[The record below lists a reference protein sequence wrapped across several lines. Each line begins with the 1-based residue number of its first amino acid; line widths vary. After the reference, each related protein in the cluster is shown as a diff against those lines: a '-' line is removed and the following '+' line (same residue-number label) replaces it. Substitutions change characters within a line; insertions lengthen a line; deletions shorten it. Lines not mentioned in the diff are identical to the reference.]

1 MTRNMYKN
9 RAAFNVHNTKK
20 HKKPISLYDQ
30 LKVAQFALKEEWLA
44 NKGRKEVMRYPCGDR
59 KGKVGDKVPSECVNA
74 IAKGDLKAC
83 EEFGSF
89 LQRKFPNH
97 ML

>member
-1 MTRNMYKN
+1 
-9 RAAFNVHNTKK
+9 
-20 HKKPISLYDQ
+20 
-30 LKVAQFALKEEWLA
+30 
-44 NKGRKEVMRYPCGDR
+44 MRYPWGDK
-59 KGKVGDKVPSECVNA
+59 KGKVGDKVPSKCVNA